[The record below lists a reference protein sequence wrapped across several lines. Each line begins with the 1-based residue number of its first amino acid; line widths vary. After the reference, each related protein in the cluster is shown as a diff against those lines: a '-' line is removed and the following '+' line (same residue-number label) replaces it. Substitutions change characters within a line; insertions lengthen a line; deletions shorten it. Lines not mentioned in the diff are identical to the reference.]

1 MQKQS
6 SSETLRNVLN
16 PTLPADIGVQS
27 QRQRI
32 IDAMIAS
39 CAEKT
44 YAETT
49 ISDIVR
55 GASISRTTFY
65 KRFPDKRACFD
76 ATLDYGIDEVQA
88 TAAASHSSEDSPP
101 EAVRKAAT
109 AVLELMAARPE
120 LAHLLGAEALAV
132 EPRVNSRYRSLLIPA
147 IQGLWNGD
155 LPRATMSAGLAFGRT
170 QLLVFSQVAGGGAA
184 RLPELKP
191 EVVYLALAP
200 FAGHEEALHQSRL
213 AAEETPSQPVGKS
226 C

>member
-6 SSETLRNVLN
+6 SSESMPKLLQ
-16 PTLPADIGVQS
+16 PTVPADIGVQS

-65 KRFPDKRACFD
+65 KRFADKRACFD
-76 ATLDYGIDEVQA
+76 ATLDYGLGEVRA
-88 TAAASHSSEDSPP
+88 AAAASHSAADTPP
-101 EAVRKAAT
+101 DAVRKAAA

-120 LAHLLGAEALAV
+120 LVRLLTAEAIAV
-132 EPRVNSRYRSLLIPA
+132 EPEVNSRYRELLVPA
-147 IQGLWNGD
+147 IESLWNGD
-155 LPRATMSAGLAFGRT
+155 RPRVKMSPGLAFGRT
-170 QLLVFSQVAGGGAA
+170 QLLIFNEVAAGRAA

-200 FAGHEEALHQSRL
+200 FAGHEEALRQSRL
-213 AAEETPSQPVGKS
+213 AAEEAPSPAAARL
-226 C
+226 